1 MLTSVFRTLSKE
13 SIKKIYMRNDVF
25 NILKNVTLNF
35 PLQTSFYE
43 SSRLNIKY
51 INIHLDS
58 H

>member
-51 INIHLDS
+51 INIH
-58 H
+58 